1 MTVFPSADT
10 ASHAVRV
17 RVQLPPL
24 DTPPQPGMTAK
35 VAFPAVRGA
44 ALPRIPASA
53 LVQRGE
59 VNAVY
64 VLADGRLTL
73 RQLRL
78 GAREGDHVE
87 VIAGLK
93 PGEVIATDP
102 VAALQALVAA
112 RQGGN

>member
-1 MTVFPSADT
+1 
-10 ASHAVRV
+10 
-17 RVQLPPL
+17 
-24 DTPPQPGMTAK
+24 MTAK

-87 VIAGLK
+87 VIAGLQ

-102 VAALQALVAA
+102 VAAVRALVAA
-112 RQGGN
+112 RQDGN

>member
-1 MTVFPSADT
+1 M
-10 ASHAVRV
+10 
-17 RVQLPPL
+17 
-24 DTPPQPGMTAK
+24 
-35 VAFPAVRGA
+35 
-44 ALPRIPASA
+44 
-53 LVQRGE
+53 
-59 VNAVY
+59 
-64 VLADGRLTL
+64 LADGRLTL